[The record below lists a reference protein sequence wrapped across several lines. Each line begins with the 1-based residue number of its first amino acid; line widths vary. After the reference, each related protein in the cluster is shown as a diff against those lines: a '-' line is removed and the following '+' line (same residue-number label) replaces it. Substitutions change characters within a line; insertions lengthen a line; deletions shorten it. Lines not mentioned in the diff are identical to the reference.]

1 MSEYVLHPA
10 TRQHIER
17 FMRLPTHAL
26 MITGPAGSGKDTVA
40 RIIACQLTGRPD
52 VESLAGYAYIKTISP
67 EKDKSSIG
75 IETVRELQ
83 HFAKLK
89 LPGQGR
95 QSNWRIVHITLAETL
110 TTEAQNAMLKLLE
123 EPPDDM
129 LILVA
134 SISEQNLL
142 PTIRSRMQ
150 QLAVLRPSKPDIESY
165 FSKKGYDT
173 ALISQAYMLSGGLPG
188 LMHALLADSDHP
200 LKQSVQ
206 TARQLLQMTQF
217 ERLAK
222 VDSLAKD
229 KAEAQ
234 QVLFVLRQM
243 AGAALE
249 QSAAK
254 AAAHPAAG
262 DKAIRQWHKVLR
274 ATSEAEQA
282 YAVSG
287 QAKLSLTHLMLS
299 L

>member
-1 MSEYVLHPA
+1 MTLVLHA
-10 TRQHIER
+10 TTSQHIGR
-17 FMRLPTHAL
+17 YLGQPAHAL
-26 MITGPAGSGKDTVA
+26 IITGPAGSGKDAVA
-40 RIIACQLTGRPD
+40 QHIARGLTGHANGED
-52 VESLAGYAYIKTISP
+52 MASYAYYKVVTP

-75 IETVRELQ
+75 IEAVRDLQ

-89 LPGQGR
+89 VPGAAGQTT
-95 QSNWRIVHITLAETL
+95 WRIVHITQAQGLS
-110 TTEAQNAMLKLLE
+110 TEAQNALLKLLE
-123 EPPDDM
+123 EPPADTVF
-129 LILVA
+129 LLT
-134 SISEQNLL
+134 STSEQSLL
-142 PTIRSRMQ
+142 PTIRSRSQ
-150 QLAVLRPSKPDIESY
+150 LLAVHRPARADLEAH
-165 FSKKGYDT
+165 FSTAGHDT
-173 ALISQAYMLSGGLPG
+173 AAIGQAYMLSGGLPG
-188 LMHALLADSDHP
+188 LMQALLADSDHP

-206 TARQLLQMTQF
+206 NARQLLQMTQF

-254 AAAHPAAG
+254 AATNPAAA

-274 ATSEAEQA
+274 AVNEAEQA
-282 YAVSG
+282 YSVSA
-287 QAKLSLTHLMLS
+287 QAKLSLTHFMLS